1 MPDDPHLD
9 LTIVWT
15 RDISKGFCHIMSF
28 ESFVLKRYLKVKH
41 QRRLISLITLLAT
54 LGVAVGVMV
63 LVVVIAVM
71 TGFQSELKNRILG
84 IEAHMLVMPYSGWLG
99 DYQKALDKIAA
110 VDGVENVTPFVFGQG
125 MLRSAGG
132 VSGLVLRGVDPQRTA
147 IRLNTEG
154 GKSLPQMLSAD
165 RDTPETGIVL
175 GTVLAEKLK
184 LKVGDGAMLMVVGG
198 RQTDIR
204 QLPRMHRLKV
214 VGLFDTGMHQY
225 DGTIGYVRMER
236 LQRMVGIGDRI
247 TGFEVRVS
255 DPDHVEDV
263 TADIVLALGNKFW
276 VNHWKQMHRNLFS
289 MLALQK
295 LMMYVILTL
304 IIVVAAFNVASALI
318 MMVKE
323 KTKDIAIMM
332 TMGATRR
339 RLRKIFLGKGL
350 VIGGMGIGIG
360 VLAGLAVCWVLA
372 RYPFIQ
378 LPGDVYFLTTLPVEL
393 DLLDLGAIVMGTMV
407 ICATASLYPAIQAS
421 KMNPVDAI
429 RFG

>member
-1 MPDDPHLD
+1 
-9 LTIVWT
+9 
-15 RDISKGFCHIMSF
+15 MSF
-28 ESFVLKRYLKVKH
+28 ESFVIKRYLKVKH
-41 QRRLISLITLLAT
+41 QRKLISLITVLAT

-71 TGFQSELKNRILG
+71 TGFQAELKKRILG
-84 IEAHMLVMPYSGWLG
+84 IEAHMLVMQYSGWI
-99 DYQKALDKIAA
+99 DDHHKVSDQIAQ

-132 VSGLVLRGVDPQRTA
+132 VSGLVLRGIDPERTA
-147 IRLNTEG
+147 IRLNTQG
-154 GKSLPQMLSAD
+154 GQSLPQMLAD
-165 RDTPETGIVL
+165 RKKSLETGIVL

-198 RQTDIR
+198 RQTNIR
-204 QLPRMHRLKV
+204 QLPQMHRLKV
-214 VGLFDTGMHQY
+214 VGLFETGMHQY
-225 DGTIGYVRMER
+225 DGSIGYVHMQP
-236 LQRMVGIGDRI
+236 LQRMVGIGDFV

-255 DPDHVEDV
+255 DPDHVEGI
-263 TADIVLALGNKFW
+263 TEDIVASLGIQFW
-276 VNHWKQMHRNLFS
+276 ANHWKQMHRNLFS
-289 MLALQK
+289 MLTLQK

-332 TMGATRR
+332 TMGATHQ

-360 VLAGLAVCWVLA
+360 VLAGLAVCWILT
-372 RYPFIQ
+372 RYPFIE

-393 DLLDLGAIVMGTMV
+393 SITDLVAIVAGTMA
-407 ICATASLYPAIQAS
+407 ICAAASLYPARQAS

-429 RFG
+429 RYG